1 MGNGKGIMIGKG
13 LGIGAL
19 IIAGILLL
27 GYITQC
33 LWNWLMPELF
43 GLPVLDYT
51 KALGLVVLSKILFG
65 GIRFNSGGQWRKRKQ
80 MQAMLEA
87 RMADM
92 TEEERTAFKQ
102 QFAERCRKKWG
113 MPHPNE
119 RAEI

>member
-1 MGNGKGIMIGKG
+1 MGNGKAIWVWRG
-13 LGIGAL
+13 LGIAAL

-27 GYITQC
+27 GYITQY

-43 GLPVLDYT
+43 HLPEIDYF
-51 KALGLVVLSKILFG
+51 KALGLVMLSKILFG
-65 GIRFNSGGQWRKRKQ
+65 GIRFNAHGNWRKRKQ

-113 MPHPNE
+113 AHEPQQSVD
-119 RAEI
+119 R